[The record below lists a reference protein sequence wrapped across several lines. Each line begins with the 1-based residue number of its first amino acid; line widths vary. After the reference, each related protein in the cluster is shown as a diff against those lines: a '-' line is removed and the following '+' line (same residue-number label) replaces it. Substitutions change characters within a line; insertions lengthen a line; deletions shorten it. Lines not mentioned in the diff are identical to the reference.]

1 MKIHRILGAGR
12 RRGQGAVVLALCAA
26 GMVGCAVSGLS
37 AAAAEV
43 ESAPAAVSAAPSDA
57 APDAPFDLASYRG
70 RVVLVEFWASW
81 CAPCRDAIPWLGAML
96 SDYGPDGLVVIA
108 VNVDQNRASAD
119 QFLTAVGGRDLELRY
134 DPAGK
139 LAERL
144 HIGGMPT
151 EIVFDRH
158 GVERFRHT
166 EFLLRQRVRYESELR
181 RLLDEK

>member
-1 MKIHRILGAGR
+1 MNIDRSLGV
-12 RRGQGAVVLALCAA
+12 RRGRARCSAVLALCAA
-26 GMVGCAVSGLS
+26 AIAGS
-37 AAAAEV
+37 AASGVAVAADA
-43 ESAPAAVSAAPSDA
+43 APAAMPAAPSDA
-57 APDAPFDLASYRG
+57 PADAPFDIGNYRG

-81 CAPCRDAIPWLGAML
+81 CGPCRDAIPWLGAML
-96 SDYGPDGLVVIA
+96 ADHGQDGLVVIA

-134 DPAGK
+134 DPAGS

-166 EFLLRQRVRYESELR
+166 EFLLRQRVRYEAELR
-181 RLLDEK
+181 GLLDEK